1 MGAEQEVCAR
11 CTVPPRTAA
20 RLPRWARVLF
30 GSCLAAFP
38 ALWLQYLAGD
48 TVIHLVFAESAAAG
62 RFFEYNPGESCA
74 GETSPGYMLLL
85 AGAHVLGGANAL
97 VLLVKGLG
105 LVCWYALLYVVFRVA
120 RTLLVQR
127 HEGWAWAVVSA
138 VGLMPG
144 SVANAVMGME
154 NVVFALAMWL
164 WLWAA
169 LHTQWFSR
177 TLSATGEVG
186 FGALLGLSAWLRPE
200 ALPFAVAAMLTRVWS
215 LRGKPS
221 LGPSLWCSCG
231 LGLGLLPLWAFTQ
244 ATLGHSPYGAGVARA
259 AVYADLWL
267 GPLPVSFKFGARLLI
282 YACLSLPALVSL
294 AECARALLSGKHRV
308 TGEHDHIFTSLGV
321 QLLVFALLFST
332 VFPSVHLARYT
343 LFLWPMLALHAARG
357 LQLCQPRLGE
367 RGLVLGSLV
376 LAGALALVYG
386 FEVRARLQTA
396 RGYTLREV
404 QDAPNNRARYTDEL
418 LSSLNEEAQRDVVVA
433 LIEVQLRYFVDSRV
447 TVRSLNGLLD
457 ERMTQ
462 FSHEGELDT
471 VGYLKDRGVGYLLE
485 YPDYLSTERFS
496 YAQLKALPLGGQLR
510 FDDVIFE
517 RLRGPATRVH
527 QRLPNASGGND

>member
-1 MGAEQEVCAR
+1 MGAEHEDLAR

-20 RLPRWARVLF
+20 RPPRWARVLL

-38 ALWLQYLAGD
+38 ALWVQYLAGD
-48 TVIHLVFAESAAAG
+48 TVIHLVFAESAADG
-62 RFFEYNPGESCA
+62 RFFEYNPGELCS

-85 AGAHVLGGANAL
+85 AVAHVLVGANWL

-105 LVCWYALLYVVFRVA
+105 LVCWYALLYFVFRVA
-120 RTLLVQR
+120 RTLLVGQ
-127 HEGWAWAVVSA
+127 HEGWSWAVVSA

-154 NVVFALAMWL
+154 NVVFALALWL

-169 LHTQWFSR
+169 LHKQWFSR
-177 TLSATGEVG
+177 ARSATGEMG

-200 ALPFAVAAMLTRVWS
+200 ALPFAVAAILTRVWS

-267 GPLPVSFKFGARLLI
+267 GQLPVSFKFGARLLI
-282 YACLSLPALVSL
+282 YACLSLPALVSI
-294 AECARALLSGKHRV
+294 AECARALWSGNRV
-308 TGEHDHIFTSLGV
+308 TGEHSHLFTSLGV

-357 LQLCQPRLGE
+357 LRLCQQRLGE
-367 RGLVLGSLV
+367 RGFALGSLV
-376 LAGALALVYG
+376 LASALALVYG

-404 QDAPNNRARYTDEL
+404 QDAPKSRARYTDEL
-418 LSSLNEEAQRDVVVA
+418 LSSLNEEARRDVVVA

-457 ERMTQ
+457 ERMTR
-462 FSHEGELDT
+462 FSHAGELDT

-485 YPDYLSTERFS
+485 YPDYLSTQRFS
-496 YAQLKALPLGGQLR
+496 YAELKALPLGGRLR
-510 FDDVIFE
+510 IDDVGFE
-517 RLRGPATRVH
+517 RLSGPATRVH
-527 QRLPNASGGND
+527 QRLPKASGGND